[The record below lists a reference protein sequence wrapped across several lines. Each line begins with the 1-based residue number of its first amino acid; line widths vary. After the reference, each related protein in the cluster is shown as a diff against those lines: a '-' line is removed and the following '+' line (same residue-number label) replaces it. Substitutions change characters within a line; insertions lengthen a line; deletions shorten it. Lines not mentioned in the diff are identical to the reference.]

1 MFKGF
6 YLWHTHCR
14 GKGTAM
20 NKKLF
25 WLITLLLLAATTLA
39 EAQQPKKVPRIGF
52 LVPGSQSAYS
62 THIEA
67 FRQGLG
73 ELGYTE
79 GKDVAVEYL
88 YAENNLDLLA
98 AELVR
103 LKVDVIFTGGQPMVR
118 AVMRATKTIPIV
130 MVNGDAVGNGIVDSL
145 ARPGGNVT
153 GLSFLSPEVRGKQ
166 MELLK
171 ETFPKITRIAV
182 LLDPAFASTELVN
195 EAEIGRQVGLQTLIL
210 EVRGPKELESAF
222 KTAIEKRV
230 GAVLIRAHPLFS
242 VNRKSV
248 VDLAAKTRLPAMYPW
263 KEFVQAGGLMT
274 YGPNLQDLY
283 RRAAT
288 YVDKILKGSKPADLP
303 VEQPTKFEL
312 VINLKTAKA
321 LGVTIPPVVMMRA
334 EKVIK

>member
-1 MFKGF
+1 MARKTIIVIWFF
-6 YLWHTHCR
+6 
-14 GKGTAM
+14 
-20 NKKLF
+20 
-25 WLITLLLLAATTLA
+25 TLVALSLASVRLA
-39 EAQQPKKVPRIGF
+39 NAQQPKSIPRIGF
-52 LVPGSQSAYS
+52 LVPGSQSVYS

-67 FRQGLG
+67 FRQGFR

-88 YAENNLDLLA
+88 YVENNLDLLA

-103 LKVDVIFTGGQPMVR
+103 VNVDVIFTGGQPMVR

-130 MVNGDAVGNGIVDSL
+130 MVTGDAVRNGFINSL

-182 LLDPAFASTELVN
+182 LLDPAMVASTDSVN
-195 EAEIGRQVGLQTLIL
+195 DVEIGRHVGLQALIL

-248 VDLAAKTRLPAMYPW
+248 VDLAAKTRLPTMYPW

-303 VEQPTKFEL
+303 VEQPTRFEL
-312 VINLKTAKA
+312 LINLKTAKA
-321 LGVTIPPVVMMRA
+321 LGLTIPPVVMMRA

>member
-1 MFKGF
+1 MNRSKQAGMSMKTIVVLLVGF
-6 YLWHTHCR
+6 
-14 GKGTAM
+14 A
-20 NKKLF
+20 
-25 WLITLLLLAATTLA
+25 LASVRYA

-62 THIEA
+62 THIDA
-67 FRQGLG
+67 FRKGLG
-73 ELGYTE
+73 ESGYTE
-79 GKDVAVEYL
+79 GKDVTVEYL
-88 YAENNLDLLA
+88 YAENNFDLLA

-103 LKVDVIFTGGQPMVR
+103 LKVDVMFTGGQSTVR

-130 MVNGDAVGNGIVDSL
+130 MVTGDAVGNGFINSL

-182 LLDPAFASTELVN
+182 LLDPAVVGSTDSVN
-195 EAEIGRQVGLQTLIL
+195 DVEIGRQVGLQALIL

-242 VNRKSV
+242 INRKSV

-303 VEQPTKFEL
+303 VEQPNKFEL
-312 VINLKTAKA
+312 LINLKTAKA
-321 LGVTIPPVVMMRA
+321 LGLTIPPVVMMRA

>member
-1 MFKGF
+1 
-6 YLWHTHCR
+6 
-14 GKGTAM
+14 
-20 NKKLF
+20 
-25 WLITLLLLAATTLA
+25 
-39 EAQQPKKVPRIGF
+39 
-52 LVPGSQSAYS
+52 
-62 THIEA
+62 
-67 FRQGLG
+67 
-73 ELGYTE
+73 
-79 GKDVAVEYL
+79 
-88 YAENNLDLLA
+88 
-98 AELVR
+98 
-103 LKVDVIFTGGQPMVR
+103 
-118 AVMRATKTIPIV
+118 
-130 MVNGDAVGNGIVDSL
+130 
-145 ARPGGNVT
+145 
-153 GLSFLSPEVRGKQ
+153 

-182 LLDPAFASTELVN
+182 LLDPAVVASTDSVN
-195 EAEIGRQVGLQTLIL
+195 DVEIGRHVGLQALIL

-312 VINLKTAKA
+312 LINLKTAKA
-321 LGVTIPPVVMMRA
+321 LGLTIPPVVMMRA
-334 EKVIK
+334 EKVVKWGSTMAEPYKRPVTIEELLVSSLAQTDALAKLLIEKGLLVSPFSRVNISRTVSGQWRKTVSREMT